1 MRNVARQAAHAVDP
15 ASRLAFR
22 LRHKGTGAIPPNA
35 LRARVGSPGVGW
47 PSIRSYLTHGR
58 QAACDVERILTHL
71 GRPFFSDWQS
81 VLDFGCGSGRVLR
94 WLLPRRAANQQVEGC
109 DVDAAA
115 INWAAANF
123 PEAHWTVSPYEP
135 PLHYPADAFE
145 LLYSVSVFS
154 HFDSRLEALWL
165 REIHRILRPGGK
177 ALLSTHGEYAWES
190 MKRGDIRH
198 PILGDE
204 IREYDKLGDGA
215 IFLPYY
221 ATEAQT
227 PGIGT
232 GFGAAFHSED
242 HIRREWGA
250 IFGAV
255 EILPRA
261 FNGWQDVAVVTR

>member
-1 MRNVARQAAHAVDP
+1 MRLNC
-15 ASRLAFR
+15 
-22 LRHKGTGAIPPNA
+22 
-35 LRARVGSPGVGW
+35 
-47 PSIRSYLTHGR
+47 SIRYPFSVISI
-58 QAACDVERILTHL
+58 AA
-71 GRPFFSDWQS
+71 
-81 VLDFGCGSGRVLR
+81 
-94 WLLPRRAANQQVEGC
+94 
-109 DVDAAA
+109 
-115 INWAAANF
+115 
-123 PEAHWTVSPYEP
+123 
-135 PLHYPADAFE
+135 
-145 LLYSVSVFS
+145 
-154 HFDSRLEALWL
+154 EALWL